1 MGCAGEGNESR
12 PPSRAELIPT
22 PHAKQQIPR
31 TLSPRKRGCERLGMT
46 SPTILDSLIRSAYQ
60 YATSRLSICN
70 VRGGFPSDCG
80 VSRWHRRCDA
90 RVAGSCVDDT
100 RRTPAAR
107 IRTGRP
113 VRGSASRRGLGAD
126 WLGITPPLRLGPLG
140 GDARDHIGSR
150 GVGSPLRTE
159 RLSISLV
166 LSLGRARSFYACGGR
181 VVSI

>member
-1 MGCAGEGNESR
+1 MGCAGEGSESR

-31 TLSPRKRGCERLGMT
+31 TLSPRKRGCKQLGMT

-60 YATSRLSICN
+60 YATSHRCHCY
-70 VRGGFPSDCG
+70 RGGFPSDCG

-100 RRTPAAR
+100 RRTPAVR
-107 IRTGRP
+107 IRPGRP

-126 WLGITPPLRLGPLG
+126 WLRIAPPLRLAPLG
-140 GDARDHIGSR
+140 ADVRDHIGSR

-159 RLSISLV
+159 RLSVSLV

-181 VVSI
+181 VVTI